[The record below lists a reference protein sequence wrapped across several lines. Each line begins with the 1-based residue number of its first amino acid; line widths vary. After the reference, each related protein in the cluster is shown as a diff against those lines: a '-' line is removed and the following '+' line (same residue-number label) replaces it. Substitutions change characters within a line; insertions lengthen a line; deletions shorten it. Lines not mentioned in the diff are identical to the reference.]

1 MSVECPVRQYI
12 TTMLK
17 KLISFIKND
26 NPDTRVKWSLYG
38 RVWRQCGL
46 PYWKWLAVGVVC
58 TVVAATAEA
67 YSVTLVGKIVEV
79 VKKGLDAGE
88 GVVLDDETIKA
99 TMTALYV
106 VGLQVVVAFCLKS
119 AFGYAKTLTM
129 TKAGLLG
136 VSNLRRQIYK
146 HLVKQ
151 PISYFHGSQTGVL
164 MNYFTG
170 LANAV
175 LSLVT
180 ENVINIIQSTASM
193 LLMIG
198 LMLYYAPQ
206 MTLVLAFLA
215 PGILVPLVVIT
226 RKRRLLMRRSFGA
239 EAGSI
244 THINQSIHGI
254 KTIQAFGTEASE
266 AQNMDA
272 IEDTRI
278 RVAYKSTQLSGLQ
291 TPLLE
296 IMISVGLCLALI
308 VGGYLIMHGKMSTGG
323 FMVFLVALTAIY
335 KPAKTMTSV
344 GGGIVGGLIA
354 AEGLFNFLDRES
366 DIVDAPDAVELKR
379 LPMVVA
385 LDHVSFAYN
394 GADGDVLRD
403 VSLEIPPE
411 TVCAFVGPS
420 GGGKS
425 TIFNLLGRFYD
436 PQHGS
441 VCINGKDVRCFTL
454 ASLRG
459 NIATVSQDV
468 FLFHGTIADN
478 IKYGSPTASDK
489 QIVEAAKA
497 ANAHEFIMGFPQQYN
512 NEVGERGALLSGGQ
526 KQRIAIARAILKD
539 APILLLDEATSA
551 LDSHSEQLIQA
562 ALKKLMRGRT
572 TFVIAHRLATILDAD
587 VICVVK
593 DGRIVEQGTDAE
605 LYASGGEYK
614 KLKDIQF
621 SESEK
626 EHNVPHL
633 QLVPDRYVA

>member
-1 MSVECPVRQYI
+1 
-12 TTMLK
+12 MLK

-26 NPDTRVKWSLYG
+26 KNPDMRIKWSLYG
-38 RVWRQCGL
+38 RVWRECGR

-58 TVVAATAEA
+58 TIVAATAEA
-67 YSVTLVGKIVEV
+67 YSITLVQKIVEV
-79 VKKGLDAGE
+79 VQKGLVAEE
-88 GVVLDDETIKA
+88 GGVIEDDVIQA
-99 TMTALYV
+99 TMAALYL
-106 VGLQVVVAFCLKS
+106 VGLQVVAAFCLKS

-136 VSNLRRQIYK
+136 VSNLRRRIYK
-146 HLVKQ
+146 HLVGQ

-175 LSLVT
+175 LGLVT
-180 ENVINIIQSTASM
+180 ENVINIIQSTATM
-193 LLMIG
+193 LMMIG
-198 LMLYYAPQ
+198 LMLWFAPQ
-206 MTLVLAFLA
+206 MTGILVFLA

-226 RKRRLLMRRSFGA
+226 RKRRLLVRKSFGA

-254 KTIQAFGTEASE
+254 KTIQAFGTEATE
-266 AQNMDA
+266 AKNMDT

-278 RVAYKSTQLSGLQ
+278 RVAFKSTQLSGLQ

-296 IMISVGLCLALI
+296 IMISIGLCLAL
-308 VGGYLIMHGKMSTGG
+308 VAGGFLIMHGKMSTGG
-323 FMVFLVALTAIY
+323 FMVFLLALTAIY
-335 KPAKTMTSV
+335 KPAKTMTNV

-354 AEGLFNFLDRES
+354 AEGLFSFLDRES
-366 DIVDAPDAVELKR
+366 DIVDAPDAVELER
-379 LPMVVA
+379 SPMVVA
-385 LDHVSFAYN
+385 LDRVSFAYN
-394 GADGDVLRD
+394 DADGDVLHD
-403 VSLEIPPE
+403 VSLEIQPE
-411 TVCAFVGPS
+411 RVCAFVGPS

-436 PQHGS
+436 PQHGG
-441 VCINGKDVRCFTL
+441 VCINGDDIRKFTL

-459 NIATVSQDV
+459 HIATVSQDV

-478 IKYGSPTASDK
+478 IKYGSPNATDE
-489 QIVEAAKA
+489 QVREAAIA
-497 ANAHEFIMGFPQQYN
+497 ANAHEFIMGFPLQYD
-512 NEVGERGALLSGGQ
+512 NEVGERGTLLSGGQ

-587 VICVVK
+587 IICVVK
-593 DGRIVEQGTDAE
+593 DGRIVEKGTDAE
-605 LYASGGEYK
+605 LYALGGEYK

-626 EHNVPHL
+626 DHNEQYVPI
-633 QLVPDRYVA
+633 VPDRYVA

>member
-1 MSVECPVRQYI
+1 MY
-12 TTMLK
+12 K
-17 KLISFIKND
+17 KIKSFIKND
-26 NPDTRVKWSLYG
+26 NPHTKLKWSLYG
-38 RVWRQCGL
+38 RVWKECGL
-46 PYWKWLAVGVVC
+46 PYWKWLAAGVLC
-58 TVVAATAEA
+58 TIIAASAEA
-67 YSVTLVGKIVEV
+67 YSITLVKQIVEE
-79 VKKGLDAGE
+79 GLD
-88 GVVLDDETIKA
+88 KKN
-99 TMTALYV
+99 MTALYV
-106 VGLQVVVAFCLKS
+106 IGLQVVAAFTIKS

-136 VSNLRRQIYK
+136 VSSLRRRVYK

-151 PISYFHGSQTGVL
+151 PISFFHGSQTGTL

-180 ENVINIIQSTASM
+180 DNVINIVQSMVTM

-198 LMLYYAPQ
+198 LMLLYAPQ
-206 MTLVLAFLA
+206 MTL
-215 PGILVPLVVIT
+215 ILVPLALGILIPLVIIT
-226 RKRRLLMRRSFGA
+226 RKRRILIRTGFGA

-254 KTIQAFGTEASE
+254 KTIQSYGTEETE
-266 AQNMDA
+266 AKNMDT

-278 RVAYKSTQLSGLQ
+278 RVAFKATKLSGLQ

-296 IMISVGLCLALI
+296 IMISIGLCLALI
-308 VGGYLIMHGKMSTGG
+308 VGGYLIIHGAMSPGG
-323 FMVFLVALTAIY
+323 FMVFLIALTAIY

-354 AEGLFNFLDRES
+354 AEVLFDFLDRES
-366 DIVDAPDAVELKR
+366 EIVDMPDAVELQR
-379 LPMVVA
+379 NPMVVA
-385 LDHVSFAYN
+385 LDRVSFAYN
-394 GADGDVLRD
+394 DVDGNVLHD

-411 TVCAFVGPS
+411 KVCAFVGPS

-425 TIFNLLGRFYD
+425 TIFNLIDRFYD
-436 PQHGS
+436 PQQGS
-441 VCINGKDVRCFTL
+441 VVINSEDIRKFTL
-454 ASLRG
+454 ASLRR

-478 IKYGSPTASDK
+478 IKYGSPNATDE
-489 QIVEAAKA
+489 QVIEAAKA
-497 ANAHEFIMGFPQQYN
+497 ANAHEFIMGFPQNYENQ
-512 NEVGERGALLSGGQ
+512 VGERGTLLSGGQ

-539 APILLLDEATSA
+539 SPILLLDEATSA

-562 ALKKLMRGRT
+562 ALKKLMQGRT

-587 VICVVK
+587 IICVIK
-593 DGRIVEQGTDAE
+593 DGRIVEKGTDE
-605 LYASGGEYK
+605 KLYALGGEYT

-621 SESEK
+621 SDNDVK
-626 EHNVPHL
+626 EQNAMKNLNPHWHVEGTMASTHL
-633 QLVPDRYVA
+633 